1 MCEWGKGHNALG
13 GFFRAYDR
21 LLQLTG
27 VVVGA
32 VIGLAAVGI
41 GVDVLLRNLGFGS
54 IFWMLEVVEYS
65 ILFVAMVGTAYV
77 FQIGRHVSI
86 DLLTNSLPPRS
97 KHIVGLIALVVTTA
111 VSAVLLTWGLIT
123 TIKSFESGAVVYKH
137 FTYPEW
143 MPLAL
148 VPFGFLLLT
157 IECLRELW
165 ALIAGEPAPAHE
177 DDLEGL

>member
-1 MCEWGKGHNALG
+1 MGT
-13 GFFRAYDR
+13 FFRAYDG

-27 VVVGA
+27 ILVGA
-32 VIGLAAVGI
+32 VVGLAALGI
-41 GVDVLLRNLGFGS
+41 GVDVFLRNLGFGS
-54 IFWMLEVVEYS
+54 IFWMLEVVEYA
-65 ILFVAMVGTAYV
+65 ILFVAMAGTAYV
-77 FQIGRHVSI
+77 FKIGRHVSI
-86 DLLTNSLPPRS
+86 DLVTNSLPPRTRR
-97 KHIVGLIALVVTTA
+97 VVALLALGVTTA
-111 VSAVLLTWGLIT
+111 VSAILLTFGLIT

-177 DDLEGL
+177 DDREGL

>member
-1 MCEWGKGHNALG
+1 MGA
-13 GFFRAYDR
+13 FFRAYDR
-21 LLQLTG
+21 LLEFTG
-27 VVVGA
+27 VLVGM
-32 VIGLAAVGI
+32 VIGLAALGI
-41 GVDVLLRNLGFGS
+41 GIDVFLRNLGFGS

-86 DLLTNSLPPRS
+86 DLVTNGLPPRIRG
-97 KHIVGLIALVVTTA
+97 IVSIIALLVTTA
-111 VSAVLLTWGLIT
+111 VSSILLTWGVIT
-123 TIKSFESGAVVYKH
+123 TIASFQSGTLLYKH

-148 VPFGFLLLT
+148 IPFGFLLLT

-165 ALIAGEPAPAHE
+165 AAVAGEPAPPHE
-177 DDLEGL
+177 VDREGL